1 MMDFLKISQEVK
13 EALENSQP
21 VVALESTIISHG
33 MPYPKNLE
41 TALSLEKTVRKH
53 GAIPA
58 TIAVMGGKIKVG
70 LSESE
75 IEHLA
80 KANGILK
87 LSRMDLPYAVSKKMD
102 GATTV
107 AATMM
112 CADFAKIKV
121 FATGGIGGVH
131 RGVNETF
138 DISADLVELS
148 QTPLIVV
155 SAGVKSIL
163 DIPKTLE
170 VLETLGVTVVG
181 YQTRDFPSFYSRN
194 SGNTLYM
201 QVNTPEEAAA
211 LYLIKRKMGIKGG
224 ILVANPI
231 SKEHEIPNNVINEA
245 IGHAIEESKLKKISG
260 KALTPFLLSKIV
272 ELVPQALEANIHL
285 AMSNAALAAEI
296 SKEL

>member
-58 TIAVMGGKIKVG
+58 TIAVMGGKIKIG

-112 CADFAKIKV
+112 CANFAKIKA
-121 FATGGIGGVH
+121 FATGGVGGVH

-285 AMSNAALAAEI
+285 VMSNAALAAEI